1 MMVPVLRWRVVL
13 AQNAF
18 SPLCLLGKV
27 NADVLG
33 TVLGR
38 EHVFRRSAALQGV
51 RS

>member
-1 MMVPVLRWRVVL
+1 MVPVLGRRVVL

-18 SPLCLLGKV
+18 SPFGLLGKV
-27 NADVLG
+27 DADVLG

-38 EHVFRRSAALQGV
+38 EHVFCGSAALQSV